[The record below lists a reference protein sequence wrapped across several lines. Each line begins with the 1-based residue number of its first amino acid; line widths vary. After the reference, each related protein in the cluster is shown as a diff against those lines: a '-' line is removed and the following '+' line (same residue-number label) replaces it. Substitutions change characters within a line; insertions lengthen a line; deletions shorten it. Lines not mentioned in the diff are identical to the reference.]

1 MAISGDLTFT
11 YEFTVQKCDLSEPN
25 SPDAGRESCWSGQG
39 SGKAAY
45 GPSGGIAG
53 PRPRFEL
60 SAGWITLF
68 PCKGSAPSL
77 LARSFSDIEGLRH
90 RNSDAALWRDARHY
104 AVRTAANR
112 SRQGERTF
120 VEAMQDAMK
129 AEVRLRG
136 LIRDVASY
144 SVFSGEALENVFRIG
159 DEFRFSRDGNGDF
172 YCSVR
177 RNSETVFS
185 AGSVGWMDYG
195 GPIEIWQE
203 HDRHPNPNVEA
214 LRKRMPNV
222 RVAEF
227 FDVHRPYVTVRLKG
241 QTFQLLDGQEVFEDP
256 YYVFLARS
264 NRNVPHLAYEFTPRA
279 VHSAG
284 RLDLLDRDLI
294 IDAAR
299 RLMAPK
305 TRLL

>member
-1 MAISGDLTFT
+1 MAIPSNLTFT
-11 YEFTVQKCDLSEPN
+11 YEFTVQKSDLSEPVL
-25 SPDAGRESCWSGQG
+25 PTGCEPCWSGQG
-39 SGKAAY
+39 SGQAGY

-68 PCKGSAPSL
+68 PSEGSAPSL
-77 LARSFSDIEGLRH
+77 PARSFSDVEGLRH
-90 RNSDAALWRDARHY
+90 RNSDAALWRDAGLD

-129 AEVRLRG
+129 DEVRLRR
-136 LIRDVASY
+136 LMRDVASY
-144 SVFSGEALENVFRIG
+144 SVFSGEALGNVFRIG

-172 YCSVR
+172 YYSVR

-185 AGSVGWMDYG
+185 AGSVGWVDYG
-195 GPIEIWQE
+195 GPIAIWQE

-214 LRKRMPNV
+214 PRKRLPNV

-227 FDVHRPYVTVRLKG
+227 FDVHRPYVSVRLKG
-241 QTFQLLDGQEVFEDP
+241 ETFQLLDGQEVYEDP

-264 NRNVPHLAYEFTPRA
+264 NRNVPNIAYEFTPRA

-294 IDAAR
+294 VDAAR
-299 RLMAPK
+299 QLTIPK
-305 TRLL
+305 TKLL